1 MKRELIQTGDGSWT
15 IQLPDWDEQYH
26 SKHGAI
32 AEAKHVF
39 IQNGLQH
46 KLASGSISSLSVL
59 EFGFGTGLNALL
71 SLDYAR
77 QHQIKIEYTGLEA
90 FPVQQAEWQAMHY
103 SEMLSMSPSDFEAMH
118 QGPWEEPF
126 AVDPKF
132 TLLKKQITFDQLTAS
147 KEYDLIYF
155 DAFGPRVQPELW
167 QRELLSKTYEALKP
181 GGVWVSYCAKGDV
194 RRDLQALGYTVE
206 RLDGPPGKRHM
217 LRATK
222 P

>member
-32 AEAKHVF
+32 AEAKYVF
-39 IQNGLQH
+39 IKQGLQH
-46 KLASGSISSLSVL
+46 KHALGSFLSLSVL
-59 EFGFGTGLNALL
+59 EIGFGTGLNALL
-71 SLDYAR
+71 SLGFAKD
-77 QHQIKIEYTGLEA
+77 HKIELHYTGMEA
-90 FPVQQAEWQAMHY
+90 FPIAEQEWQAMRY
-103 SEMLSMSPSDFEAMH
+103 PEDLGMPLADFQAMH
-118 QGPWEEPF
+118 EGPWEQPLSI
-126 AVDPKF
+126 DPLF
-132 TLLKKQITFDQLTAS
+132 TLTKQQRTFDQLDA
-147 KEYDLIYF
+147 EQAYDLIYF

-167 QRELLSKTYEALKP
+167 HRDILEKTFKALKP

-194 RRDLQALGYTVE
+194 RRDLQSLGFEVE